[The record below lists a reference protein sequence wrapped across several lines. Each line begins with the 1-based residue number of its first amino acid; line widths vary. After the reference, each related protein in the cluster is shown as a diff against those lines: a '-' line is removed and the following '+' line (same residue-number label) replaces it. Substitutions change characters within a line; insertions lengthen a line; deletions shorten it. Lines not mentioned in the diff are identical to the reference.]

1 MKKLFLSFIV
11 VISVFAINS
20 CVTVNPEKF
29 DSIVDKF
36 WVYFEEG
43 IPRRAFILK
52 SNNTA
57 IFYEFV
63 VSTKDDKNFVY
74 DGIPY
79 KINDKDTYNW
89 RWDASNDRA
98 VELIINDVLKDKI
111 YFYKVAPDYVIMSE
125 CKTCDVLKYEKNNEI
140 KDQLL

>member
-1 MKKLFLSFIV
+1 MKKLFLIL
-11 VISVFAINS
+11 ISLVTIFTINS

-43 IPRRAFILK
+43 IPRQAFILK

-57 IFYEFV
+57 IFYDFALT
-63 VSTKDDKNFVY
+63 TKDDKNFVY

-79 KINDKDTYNW
+79 KVTDKDTYQW
-89 RWDASNDRA
+89 TWDASNDRA
-98 VELIINDVLKDKI
+98 VKLENYFRI
-111 YFYKVAPDYVIMSE
+111 YFYKVAPDYVIVSE
-125 CKTCDVLKYEKNNEI
+125 CKDCEVKRYEKDKEI
-140 KDQLL
+140 RDQLL